1 MEIQSTMAFTRDL
14 EKMRSLKRF
23 WLEGIQFKLDRR
35 NKFNRFI
42 EKNKREVKLNEALQ
56 ISKIQENS
64 LSTEPQEKR

>member
-1 MEIQSTMAFTRDL
+1 
-14 EKMRSLKRF
+14 MRSLKRF